1 MNIAKKT
8 VSVTLALLM
17 TAASFSL
24 TSCSDNTDYGNT
36 DCGIDD
42 GRLSVVATNFALY
55 DFARSVCGDEANVVM
70 LLPLESESHDFEAT
84 LGDIDKIASADLF
97 IYTGGESE
105 DWVEDVFATLNDMD
119 REINSI
125 CAVNEV
131 ETYIEETKDGM
142 QTEHEHDEDEHD
154 EAETDEHIWTS
165 IPNAVVLVEK
175 ICEVVSEL
183 EPSLSEKLNAN
194 AKSYIAE
201 LNEIDA
207 EIAETVQ
214 SSERN
219 VLVFADRFPFRYFT
233 ERYSLDYYAAFSGCT
248 SNTEPTLSTV
258 NFLIEKVKE
267 ESIPAVL
274 TIEFSDK
281 KCAEAVAGECG
292 CEILELHS
300 AHNVSREDFD
310 SGVTYADLMR
320 RNLDVIKTVL
330 N

>member
-8 VSVTLALLM
+8 VSGVLALLL

-24 TSCSDNTDYGNT
+24 VSCSEAADNT
-36 DCGIDD
+36 DD
-42 GRLSVVATNFALY
+42 GRLSVVTTNFALY
-55 DFARSVCGDEANVVM
+55 DFARSVCGEDANVTM

-119 REINSI
+119 REVNSI
-125 CAVNEV
+125 CAINEV
-131 ETYIEETKDGM
+131 ETYIEEASDGM
-142 QTEHEHDEDEHD
+142 QTEHDEDEHD
-154 EAETDEHIWTS
+154 EAEIDEHIWTS

-175 ICEVVSEL
+175 ICEEVSEL
-183 EPSLSEKLNAN
+183 EPSLSEKLSAN
-194 AKSYIAE
+194 AKSYIDE
-201 LNEIDA
+201 LNEIDG

-214 SSERN
+214 SSKRN

-267 ESIPAVL
+267 EEIPAVL
-274 TIEFSDK
+274 TIEFSDR

-300 AHNVSREDFD
+300 AHNVSREDFE